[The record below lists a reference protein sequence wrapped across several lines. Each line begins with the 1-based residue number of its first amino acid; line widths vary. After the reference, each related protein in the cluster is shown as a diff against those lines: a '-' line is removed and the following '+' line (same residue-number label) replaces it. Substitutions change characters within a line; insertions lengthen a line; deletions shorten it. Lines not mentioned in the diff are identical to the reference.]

1 MRVWRIVLT
10 ILFAGVLCLAGQE
23 EAKSEEGK
31 KPFEPQRPIAF
42 LDLKNSADG
51 SYPGGAT
58 PLSGEWATDA
68 GAKKLKIAPEP
79 LVRGRLEF
87 GPEIREKGATIQAVA
102 RGPSSGRLKSRYGV
116 GLYGKN
122 GFQLRVALGTK
133 QIELV
138 RRGIVL
144 TKKEFTCEPE
154 ILYQIELSVIEAG
167 NDWQVSGRVWDAEK
181 KRPKKAMI
189 SHKVITAELLFP
201 LAGRSAVI
209 GTPFSGESIQF
220 ASARVF
226 NGEFVE
232 VEEAPEIVDDES
244 EGDSRD

>member
-42 LDLKNSADG
+42 LDLKNSVDG
-51 SYPGGAT
+51 SYPSGAT

-68 GAKKLKIAPEP
+68 GAKKLKIASEP

-133 QIELV
+133 QVELV

-144 TKKEFTCEPE
+144 AKKEFTCEPE
-154 ILYQIELSVIEAG
+154 TLYQIELSVIEVG

-232 VEEAPEIVDDES
+232 VEEAPEIADDES

>member
-1 MRVWRIVLT
+1 MRVSRIVLT
-10 ILFAGVLCLAGQE
+10 ILFAGVLCLSGKE
-23 EAKSEEGK
+23 EAKSEEKK
-31 KPFEPQRPIAF
+31 KPLELQKPIAF
-42 LDLKNSADG
+42 LDLKNSSDG
-51 SYPGGAT
+51 SYPGGVT
-58 PLSGEWATDA
+58 PLSGRWSIDA
-68 GAKKLKIAPEP
+68 GAKNLKIAPEP

-154 ILYQIELSVIEAG
+154 TLYQIELSVIEAG
-167 NDWQVSGRVWDAEK
+167 NDWQVSGRVWDAGK
-181 KRPKKAMI
+181 KRPKKVMI
-189 SHKVITAELLFP
+189 SHKILTAELLFP
-201 LAGRSAVI
+201 LAGRPAVI

-226 NGEFVE
+226 NGEFVD
-232 VEEAPEIVDDES
+232 VEEAQEMVDGES
-244 EGDSRD
+244 EGDSKD